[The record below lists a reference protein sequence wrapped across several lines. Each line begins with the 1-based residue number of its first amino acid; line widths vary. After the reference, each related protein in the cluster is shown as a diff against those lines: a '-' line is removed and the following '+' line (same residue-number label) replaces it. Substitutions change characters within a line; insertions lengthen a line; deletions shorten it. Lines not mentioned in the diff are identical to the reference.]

1 MATRPGGLLA
11 LALLPVLAGSATA
24 PPVPD
29 AGAASLRAEAL
40 ALAPRDDVAS
50 LGRADRLLAEA
61 AQKDPSL
68 YQALADRA
76 LVAFLVAAARRDEA
90 ARLPDGDALARNGR
104 ELREQA
110 LDSLRPLLREHPRD
124 PSVARALAVYYGL
137 DGREVE
143 TAAFAATARAAG
155 GSDPWL
161 DFAELAAG
169 LADARPEAA
178 ISRLAAFSES
188 HPRLLRALM
197 MLARFQLDAGQTDGA
212 LAVLDALLAANPE
225 HDGALDL
232 KARLL
237 APPAVNLVVV
247 PAPSDAPLPR
257 PWSTLPRKP
266 SSTP

>member
-1 MATRPGGLLA
+1 MAARLGGLLA

-29 AGAASLRAEAL
+29 PGAASLRAEAL
-40 ALAPRDDVAS
+40 ALVPRDDAAS
-50 LGRADRLLAEA
+50 LERADRLLAEA
-61 AQKDPSL
+61 AQKDPRL
-68 YQALADRA
+68 YQARADRA

-90 ARLPDGDALARNGR
+90 ARLPDGDALARSGR

-110 LDSLRPLLREHPRD
+110 LDSLRPLVREHPRD

-143 TAAFAATARAAG
+143 TAALAATARAAG
-155 GSDPWL
+155 GPDPWL
-161 DFAELAAG
+161 DFAELAGG
-169 LADARPEAA
+169 LADARPDAA
-178 ISRLAAFSES
+178 IPRLAAFSAS
-188 HPRLLRALM
+188 HPGLLRALV
-197 MLARFQLDAGQTDGA
+197 MLARFQVDAGQAEGA
-212 LAVLDALLAANPE
+212 LAALDDLLAANPE

-247 PAPSDAPLPR
+247 PAPPGAPPPR

-266 SSTP
+266 SGAP